1 MSPSPDAPLVA
12 GVDAAKGGW
21 VVAITTIDPGS
32 PVAFSLRP
40 SFADVWAEA
49 QTQGVVAVGVDMP
62 IGLPGQERRRSD
74 IEAREL
80 LGPRRSSLFWT
91 PPLCVLNAADH
102 AEANR
107 RSRAE
112 TSRGLSI
119 QAFHLLPKVREVRA
133 VLAPEDLYPQARP
146 QAAEVH
152 PETSFAV
159 LAGQPMSAP
168 KRQPA
173 GQAERMAALAPEFDN
188 LDGLPPPLKG
198 ATFDDLLDATAAA
211 WTARRMAAGIATI
224 LGQGEIDATGFPMAI
239 WA

>member
-1 MSPSPDAPLVA
+1 MSDAPLVA

-21 VVAITTIDPGS
+21 VMAVTATDAGS
-32 PVAFSLRP
+32 PVEFSLWP
-40 SFADVWAEA
+40 SFADLWADA
-49 QTQGVVAVGVDMP
+49 RYQGLLAVGVDMP
-62 IGLPGQERRRSD
+62 IGLPGEDLRRSD

-102 AEANR
+102 AEANH
-107 RSRAE
+107 RARAH
-112 TSRGLSI
+112 TGRGLSI

-133 VLAPEDLYPQARP
+133 VLTPEDLATHSQP

-159 LAGQPMSAP
+159 LAGRPMNTP
-168 KRQPA
+168 KRRQSGQTERLAVLVPEFPNLAEVPASPA
-173 GQAERMAALAPEFDN
+173 G
-188 LDGLPPPLKG
+188 
-198 ATFDDLLDATAAA
+198 ATVDDLLDATAAA
-211 WTARRMAAGIATI
+211 WTARRMAADTAVC
-224 LGQGEIDATGFPMAI
+224 LGQGEADDTGYPMAI

>member
-1 MSPSPDAPLVA
+1 MNDVPLVA

-21 VVAITTIDPGS
+21 VMAVTATDPGS

-49 QTQGVVAVGVDMP
+49 RSQELLAIGVDMP
-62 IGLPGQERRRSD
+62 IGLPAKELRRSD
-74 IEAREL
+74 IEARGL

-91 PPLCVLNAADH
+91 PPLCTLEATDH

-107 RSRAE
+107 LSKE
-112 TSRGLSI
+112 NTGRGLSI
-119 QAFHLLPKVREVRA
+119 QAFYLLPKVREVRA
-133 VLAPEDLYPQARP
+133 VLTPADLAAEARP

-159 LAGQPMSAP
+159 LAGQPMSAS

-173 GQAERMAALAPEFDN
+173 GHAERLAALAREFDN
-188 LDGLPPPLKG
+188 LDTTPPSLAG
-198 ATFDDLLDATAAA
+198 ATSDDLLDAAAAA
-211 WTARRMAAGIATI
+211 WTARRMANSTALV
-224 LGQGEIDATGFPMAI
+224 LGDGEVDATGFSMAI